1 MSRSAATLKSSRRH
15 EGAER
20 NPGWKA
26 MLILILLQVA
36 VCAGLVIYG
45 LFMDMHD
52 VHPIEKLVAWSHK
65 LRRH

>member
-1 MSRSAATLKSSRRH
+1 M
-15 EGAER
+15 E
-20 NPGWKA
+20 A
-26 MLILILLQVA
+26 MLYLILLQVA

-52 VHPIEKLVAWSHK
+52 VHPVDRLVAWSHK